1 LWGDIVEK
9 TFIEVYNDY
18 KVSLNSFVDKFSSIY
33 GINQLLRFISEHK
46 ILYKQDKIIVG
57 FYSNRYMDISEQNKP
72 FIYTSLNFVFKPST
86 NSTPIIEKNVEL
98 MTMLDAKVEFDTI
111 TEFIKENFTNY
122 KTFLENIKTL
132 VDSTNIQNFVKF

>member
-1 LWGDIVEK
+1 MEK
-9 TFIEVYNDY
+9 TFVEIYNDY

-33 GINQLLRFISEHK
+33 GLNQLLRFISEHK

-72 FIYTSLNFVFKPST
+72 FIYTSLNFVFKQNALSMPV
-86 NSTPIIEKNVEL
+86 IEKNVES
-98 MTMLDAKVEFDTI
+98 MIMLDEKIEFDTI
-111 TEFIKENFTNY
+111 TDFIKENFTNH
-122 KTFLENIKTL
+122 KVFIENIKSL